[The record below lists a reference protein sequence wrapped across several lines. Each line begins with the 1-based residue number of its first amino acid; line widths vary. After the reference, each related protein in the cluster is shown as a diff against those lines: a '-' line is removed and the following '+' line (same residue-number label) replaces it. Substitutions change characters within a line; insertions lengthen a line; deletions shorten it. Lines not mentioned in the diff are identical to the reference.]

1 MRFLSPA
8 NKAALAERR
17 LVARDFLW
25 IVARERDTG
34 DPVSVGFWSDVDDIG
49 DARVLDPDTGLEVSR
64 AYKGAGGLVQIDAI
78 PAVSVIEVQD
88 VSIQLSQLDG
98 AVEQAVRLYDVKQ
111 ARVEIHRGL
120 FDPES
125 RLQVAPAYARF
136 VGFVN
141 NVDIR
146 TPAEG
151 GDGSTT
157 LVCVSHTQELMRSNP
172 ATRSHE
178 DQINNRSTSD
188 NFFADTAV
196 AFEWEIDWGAVQGA
210 QQVNTGKGLFG
221 WGNFLGFL

>member
-1 MRFLSPA
+1 VRFLSPA
-8 NKAALAERR
+8 NRDALAAGR

-34 DPVSVGFWSDVDDIG
+34 DPAAVGFWSDVDDLG
-49 DARVLDPDTGLEVSR
+49 DARVINPDTGLEVSR
-64 AYKGAGGLVQIDAI
+64 AYKGAGGLVEIDAI
-78 PAVSVIEVQD
+78 PAVSMIEVQD
-88 VSIQLSQLDG
+88 VNIRLSQLDA

-120 FDPES
+120 YDPES
-125 RLQVAPAYARF
+125 RLQVAPAYVRF

-141 NVDIR
+141 NVTIL

-151 GDGSTT
+151 RDGGVNLT
-157 LVCVSHTQELMRSNP
+157 CVSHTQELMRSNP

-188 NFFADTAV
+188 NFLADTAV
-196 AFEWEIDWGAVQGA
+196 AFEWEIDWGAVQGS
-210 QQVNTGKGLFG
+210 QNVDTRKGLFG